1 MKVKMQLFIN
11 GAYAYR
17 KSLDLVEK
25 DKQAQLTAMFQQA
38 LRSLDREGKYQLDI
52 TEVGT

>member
-17 KSLDLVEK
+17 KSLDLTDE
-25 DKQAQLTAMFQQA
+25 DKHSQLTAMFQQA
-38 LRSLDREGKYQLDI
+38 LRSLDRGGEYQLELTKVD
-52 TEVGT
+52 T